1 MLRAHLL
8 ERPLAVL
15 SRREPPYD
23 GRTILLIR
31 TAHNRYEFRVDG
43 GPAHVCTADD
53 LDAAAWEA
61 HAAPAPDDAH
71 DEALRERA
79 IPRAFPPPA
88 PLAAR
93 PPPAAASPPLLPTPP
108 SPPAAA
114 SPALLPAA
122 DSPAASPSASLAAA
136 AGEDASKGDT
146 SVGTRGQRP
155 VRRDDVRRLS
165 VLAAPNFGESAR

>member
-15 SRREPPYD
+15 SRRELPYD

-93 PPPAAASPPLLPTPP
+93 PPPARPPPATASPPR
-108 SPPAAA
+108 PPAARRGLLLDLA
-114 SPALLPAA
+114 RRGRGGPAEGP
-122 DSPAASPSASLAAA
+122 
-136 AGEDASKGDT
+136 
-146 SVGTRGQRP
+146 GTRRC
-155 VRRDDVRRLS
+155 
-165 VLAAPNFGESAR
+165 